1 VSQGSILGP
10 LLFLVYINDLPKTVN
25 DIATPVLFADDTTI
39 LITGPNIGD
48 FELKVTTAFNL
59 VKEWLNTNRLSI
71 KFTKT
76 HFMQFTTI
84 NKP

>member
-1 VSQGSILGP
+1 
-10 LLFLVYINDLPKTVN
+10 
-25 DIATPVLFADDTTI
+25 LFADETTI
-39 LITGPNIGD
+39 PITGPNISD

-59 VKEWLNTNRLSI
+59 VKEWLNTNLLSI
-71 KFTKT
+71 NFNKT